1 MSYAHHDEVAVIVA
15 ASPVALFERL
25 DDQERLAAHMK
36 EPSTMMMGG
45 RMFYE
50 FDSQKGRA
58 VGSVIRMG
66 GAFLG
71 LKLVV
76 EEVVTVREPPRL
88 KVWETRGSPRL
99 IIIDGYRMGFAIEDA
114 GPNAKLR
121 VFIDYDHSNS
131 LIGRLLAPVFAP
143 LYARWCVRRM
153 AEDAQGHFAKEAQ
166 GLQVRPATGGAR

>member
-1 MSYAHHDEVAVIVA
+1 MSYAYHDEVTVNVAV
-15 ASPVALFERL
+15 SPVVLFERL

-36 EPSTMMMGG
+36 EPSMMMMGG

-88 KVWETRGSPRL
+88 KIWETRGSPRL
-99 IIIDGYRMGFAIEDA
+99 MIIDGYRMGFAIDDA
-114 GPNAKLR
+114 GSNAKLR
-121 VFIDYDHSNS
+121 VFIDYDHPKS
-131 LIGRLLAPVFAP
+131 LIGRLLAPVFAS
-143 LYARWCVRRM
+143 LYARWCVRRI
-153 AEDAQGHFAKEAQ
+153 AEDAQEYFTKHAQ
-166 GLQVRPATGGAR
+166 ELQVRPVAGAVR